1 MTARNLVAL
10 AALLLVVAASGA
22 DDKKKED
29 ATTRSVQG
37 VVTAADDSPLIGAVV
52 QLKDSKT
59 QQIRSF
65 ITQDQGTY
73 YFHGLS
79 KDVDYRLQAQYQGA
93 TSPAKTLSA
102 FDTRKKAIIN
112 LKLNSK

>member
-1 MTARNLVAL
+1 M
-10 AALLLVVAASGA
+10 AAVLLMVAASWA

-37 VVTAADDSPLIGAVV
+37 VVTAADDSPVIGAVV

-79 KDVDYRLQAQYQGA
+79 KDVDYRLHAQHQGA
-93 TSPAKTLSA
+93 TSPAKTLSS
-102 FDTRKKAIIN
+102 FDTRKKAVIN
-112 LKLNSK
+112 LKLNPK